1 MTRFGF
7 TRPTRPRS
15 TTTSIRFI
23 PTEGFTELPDI
34 EAPPGSITSG
44 QNVWIRRG
52 RLEPRWRLEQA
63 ADNILSDLPTGAF
76 DYDDVGGARFLVVTS
91 QDTVAFLDNESYVS
105 LQYVSGTSNFPPT
118 GGQNDQ
124 YFGTSVYL
132 PRSDLNVGVFTNGVD
147 PLFAWGGPS
156 DSTGFSTL
164 TQGPIAKDV
173 TLFANRVVGFNI
185 RELSSSSRV
194 VQRVQ
199 WSIAGDP
206 EDWTGIGSGFEDLVD
221 MRGQGTRIFS
231 TEEEMVLGSTEEI
244 WRGRLIGGDF
254 VFRFSPLNKEV
265 GIPFAKAAIQTKVGL
280 FWLGSDSNIYHLQG
294 ARLDTIGDDVQRT
307 IRDTI
312 TNEKA
317 AFFGY
322 NDELQ
327 QLTFYYST
335 SPTGQPD
342 RAFTWHRKDRAKW
355 TPQRFSDPVA
365 QSFQLN
371 IPSSATTWGGL
382 VGNLSAQSQTYNDLL
397 GAAGTPD
404 EALLTSNGTT
414 AFFSDSAG
422 SDLGATVLS
431 QAVFGGLFGA
441 DADNVKFSNRLRF
454 DVRADSASSL
464 TVSVSGNLGGTYQ
477 AEQEFAISVQSATTQ
492 SNFHLGV
499 PGLYHAVKVESD
511 EGRWQVVTV
520 KLDASFL
527 GETT

>member
-7 TRPTRPRS
+7 TRPSRPRS
-15 TTTSIRFI
+15 TTTSVRFI

-76 DYDDVGGARFLVVTS
+76 NYDDVGGARFPVVTS
-91 QDTVAFLDNESYVS
+91 QGTVAFLDNESYVS

-124 YFGTSVYL
+124 YYGTSVYL
-132 PRSDLNVGVFTNGVD
+132 PRRDLNVGVFTNGVD

-156 DSTGFSTL
+156 DNTGFSTL

-173 TLFANRVVGFNI
+173 TLFANRVVAFNI
-185 RELSSSSRV
+185 RELSSSSRI
-194 VQRVQ
+194 VQRAQ
-199 WSIAGDP
+199 WSVGGDP
-206 EDWTGIGSGFEDLVD
+206 EDWLGIGSGFEDLVD
-221 MRGQGTRIFS
+221 MRGQGTRILS
-231 TEEEMVLGSTEEI
+231 TEDEMVLMSTEEI
-244 WRGRLIGGDF
+244 WRGRLIRGDF
-254 VFRFSPLNKEV
+254 IFQFSSLNKEV
-265 GIPFAKAAIQTKVGL
+265 GAPFAKPVIQTKAGI

-294 ARLDTIGDDVQRT
+294 TQLRQVGNDIQRT

-312 TNEKA
+312 ANEKA

-335 SPTGQPD
+335 NPIGQPD
-342 RAFTWHRKDRAKW
+342 RAFTLHLKDRAKW
-355 TPQRFSDPVA
+355 TPQAFSDPVA

-382 VGNLSAQSQTYNDLL
+382 TGNLSAQSQTYNDLL
-397 GAAGTPD
+397 GAASTPD
-404 EALLTSNGTT
+404 EALLTSVGTT
-414 AFFSDSAG
+414 AFFSDSAD

-431 QAVFGGLFGA
+431 QAVFGGLFSA
-441 DADNVKFSNRLRF
+441 DADNVKFSNRLRV
-454 DVRADSASSL
+454 DARADSASSL

-477 AEQEFAISVQSATTQ
+477 AEQEFAMSVQSATTQ

>member
-15 TTTSIRFI
+15 TSTSVRFV
-23 PTEGFTELPDI
+23 PVGGFTELPDI
-34 EAPPGSITSG
+34 EAAPGSITSG

-63 ADNILSDLPTGAF
+63 ADNILSDLPAGAF
-76 DYDDVGGARFLVVTS
+76 DYDDVGGARFPIVTS
-91 QDTVAFLDNESYVS
+91 QGTVAFLDNDSYVS
-105 LQYVSGTSNFPPT
+105 LQYVSGTSNLPPT
-118 GGQNDQ
+118 SGQNDQ

-132 PRSDLNVGVFTNGVD
+132 PRRDLNIGVFTNGVD

-156 DSTGFSTL
+156 DNTGFSTL

-173 TLFANRVVGFNI
+173 TLFANRVVAWNI

-194 VQRVQ
+194 VNRAQ
-199 WSIAGDP
+199 WPVGGDP
-206 EDWTGIGSGFEDLVD
+206 EDWLGIGSGFEDLVD
-221 MRGQGTRIFS
+221 MHGQGTRIFS
-231 TEEEMVLGSTEEI
+231 TEEEMILMSTEEI

-254 VFRFSPLNKEV
+254 IFRFSPLNREV
-265 GIPFAKAAIQTKVGL
+265 GVPFRKAAIQTKLGL

-294 ARLDTIGDDVQRT
+294 ARLDTIGDDIQRT
-307 IRDTI
+307 LRDTI
-312 TNEKA
+312 DNEKA
-317 AFFGY
+317 AFFGF
-322 NDELQ
+322 NEELQ
-327 QLTFYYST
+327 QLTFYYSIT
-335 SPTGQPD
+335 PTGQPT

-355 TPQRFSDPVA
+355 TPQAFSDPVA

-382 VGNLSAQSQTYNDLL
+382 LGVLSAQSQTYNDLL
-397 GAAGTPD
+397 GQSTTPD
-404 EALLTSNGTT
+404 EALLTSVGTT

-441 DADNVKFSNRLRF
+441 DADNIKFSDRLRI
-454 DVRADSASSL
+454 DARADSASSL
-464 TVSVSGNLGGTYQ
+464 TVSVSGNLGGSYQ
-477 AEQEFAISVQSATTQ
+477 AAQEFAISVQSATTQ
-492 SNFHLGV
+492 SSLRLGV

-520 KLDASFL
+520 KLDASLL
-527 GETT
+527 GEA